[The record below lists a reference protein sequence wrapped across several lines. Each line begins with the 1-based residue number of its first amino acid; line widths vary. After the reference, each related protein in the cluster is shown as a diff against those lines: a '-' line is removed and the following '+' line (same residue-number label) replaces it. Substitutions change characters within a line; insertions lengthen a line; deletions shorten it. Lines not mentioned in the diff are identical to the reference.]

1 MELMELEDFKYN
13 TANITAFRLVKTN
26 SSFFKEISSNL
37 TDYYSISDKKLKNI
51 LINVKFINHIRTFL
65 FNIHHFK
72 DGKCLI
78 I

>member
-1 MELMELEDFKYN
+1 MELEDFKYN

-51 LINVKFINHIRTFL
+51 LIKVDRFFL
-65 FNIHHFK
+65 NIWLW
-72 DGKCLI
+72 DV
-78 I
+78 